1 MNGPIRRIAVI
12 AMLMIGAL
20 LINSTY
26 LITFKQDS
34 LNANPQNRRVRD
46 AEFAQDRGSILVGDT
61 QIAESVPSKDR
72 FKFQRTY
79 SPAESYAHITG
90 WYSYD
95 HARSGLESSHNTEL
109 AGTDDSLFVRRIA
122 DLVSG
127 ETPKGASI
135 KTTINAKAQAAA
147 VEGLGQTK
155 GAVVALNPKTGAI
168 LALVSQPTY
177 DPNEIASHD
186 IKKAN
191 KAYQRLVKDSD
202 NPLTNRATRE
212 IYPPGSTFK
221 LVTAAAALESGL
233 EPDARQKSPARY
245 KLPGTNTFL
254 TNDSACGGDNIT
266 LDQALRVSCN
276 TAFASL
282 GVKLGDDALR
292 AQAEKFGFGT
302 KPLSDLDSAASKFGE
317 DPNQAQTALSAI
329 GQFDVAATPLQMAM
343 VAGGIANDGVVMEPY
358 LVSSVRAPNLSTISK
373 HRDRQLGRAMSA
385 ANARKLQQMMVNV
398 VDSGTGVNGQIAGVK
413 VGGKTGTAQT
423 SPEKPPYAWFVSM
436 APAEDAEVAVAVFI
450 EEADIPRNDIAGGR
464 LAAPIARSVM
474 QAVLG

>member
-61 QIAESVPSKDR
+61 QIAQSVPSKDR

-79 SPAESYAHITG
+79 SPGESYAHITG

-95 HARSGLESSHNTEL
+95 HARSGLEASHNTEL

-135 KTTINAKAQAAA
+135 ETTINAKAQQAA

-177 DPNEIASHD
+177 DPNDIASHD

-191 KAYQRLVKDSD
+191 KAYRRLTKDPD

-233 EPDARQKSPARY
+233 EPDSRQKSPARY

-254 TNDSACGGDNIT
+254 TNDSACGGDNVT

-282 GVKLGDDALR
+282 GVKLGDEALR

-302 KPLSDLDSAASKFGE
+302 RPLSDLDSAPSKFG
-317 DPNQAQTALSAI
+317 DDLNQAQTALSAI
-329 GQFDVAATPLQMAM
+329 GQFDVATTPLQMAM
-343 VAGGIANDGVVMEPY
+343 VTAGIANDGIVMEPY

-373 HRDRQLGRAMSA
+373 HRDRQLGRALSA

-398 VDSGTGVNGQIAGVK
+398 VDSGTGVNGQIPGVK

-423 SPEKPPYAWFVSM
+423 APENPPYAWFVSM

-450 EEADIPRNDIAGGR
+450 EEANIARSDIAGGR